1 MHDPVDRP
9 SDQTSSL
16 GVRAPGELADGE
28 SRAAMGTTTAPLI
41 QLEPEP
47 TASVAPDGS
56 DHDLR
61 DDREKAQLVTPT
73 MWR

>member
-1 MHDPVDRP
+1 
-9 SDQTSSL
+9 
-16 GVRAPGELADGE
+16 
-28 SRAAMGTTTAPLI
+28 MGTTTTPLI